1 MSSFRISALN
11 FSVFNISLSE
21 WRSHFHSLINDQ
33 INNKFPRA
41 KDNNDAKNQ
50 SKNVAVTIC
59 RHMVKEYPIGFFQSN
74 GNLKSSPYFLK
85 KKKKEKVEGYE
96 NTKFATTK

>member
-1 MSSFRISALN
+1 MASQSKLN
-11 FSVFNISLSE
+11 Y
-21 WRSHFHSLINDQ
+21 
-33 INNKFPRA
+33 P
-41 KDNNDAKNQ
+41 DAKNQ

-85 KKKKEKVEGYE
+85 KKRKKRWKDMKIQ
-96 NTKFATTK
+96 NLQQQNSTLSKTRNKN